1 MWFVAFYH
9 GKGDIND
16 WIVRLATNS
25 RFSHCELVRLRDDG
39 QYDCY
44 SSSARDKGVR
54 HKVMDLPSDKWTLV
68 PVQVA
73 NEYEVIGRF
82 NTAIN
87 RKYDY
92 KGVLRFALPF
102 LSSGKDKWFCSEL
115 VAYMLKYPS
124 PHSYTPKDLYGEL
137 TGRWE

>member
-1 MWFVAFYH
+1 MWYVAFYV

-16 WIVRLATNS
+16 WIVRLLTNS
-25 RFSHCELVRLRDDG
+25 KISHCELVRLRDDG

-54 HKVMDLPSDKWTLV
+54 LKVMDLPSDKWELV
-68 PVQVA
+68 PVQIV
-73 NEYEVIGRF
+73 NERETIGRF
-82 NTAIN
+82 NFAIN

-102 LSSGKDKWFCSEL
+102 LSSGADKWFCSEL

-124 PHSYTPKDLYGEL
+124 PHSYTPKDLYESL
-137 TGRWE
+137 TGKRK